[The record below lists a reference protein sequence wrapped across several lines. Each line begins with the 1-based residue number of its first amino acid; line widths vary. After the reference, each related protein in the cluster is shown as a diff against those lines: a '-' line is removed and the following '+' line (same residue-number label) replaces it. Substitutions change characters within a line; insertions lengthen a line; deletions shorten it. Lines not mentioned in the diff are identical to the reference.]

1 MSFLDNVKE
10 ILQTAE
16 AARQPGQPA
25 SNLTILYRPD
35 GGIFFIADCDW
46 PLDRLA
52 ADRGAK
58 ELYRVSQNGD
68 SLRVDALAGYLSCRL
83 ESRSPADVARRLLGG
98 PALYSIS

>member
-1 MSFLDNVKE
+1 VSFLDNVKE

-25 SNLTILYRPD
+25 SEFTILYRADD
-35 GGIFFIADCDW
+35 GILLIADCDW

-52 ADRGAK
+52 ADRGAR

-68 SLRVDALAGYLSCRL
+68 RLRVDALAGHLSCRL
-83 ESRSPADVARRLLGG
+83 ESRSPSSVARRLLGG
-98 PALYSIS
+98 SIHYPIS

>member
-25 SNLTILYRPD
+25 SDLTILYRPD
-35 GGIFFIADCDW
+35 GGIFFLSDCDW

-52 ADRGAK
+52 SDRGAK

-68 SLRVDALAGYLSCRL
+68 RLRVDALAGYLSCRL
-83 ESRSPADVARRLLGG
+83 ESTSPSGVARRLLGG